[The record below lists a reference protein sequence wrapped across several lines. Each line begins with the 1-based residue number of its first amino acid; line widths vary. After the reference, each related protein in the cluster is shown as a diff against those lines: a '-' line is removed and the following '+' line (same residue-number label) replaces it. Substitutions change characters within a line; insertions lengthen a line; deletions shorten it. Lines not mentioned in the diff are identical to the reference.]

1 MDEQTAQ
8 GLGLVEVAQSDLEQ
22 LQQGEEAG
30 DDDQRV
36 LGRVHQLC
44 EIDLP
49 GAQQREDVPALF
61 GHADQRQMDVVDGHG
76 RRGVVA
82 LEHGGE
88 DAGQL
93 GRADAQLQGRQHVLE
108 LGLETDVARRPDRPG
123 RHRLGEVSGHGFV
136 RLVLQKA
143 GEEQVP
149 GLEQFEVEHL
159 LALLVRQQP
168 RGFEVE
174 QGGRDEEELRDL
186 GEVRLVLEFGGVG
199 DELIGDL
206 GQCDLGDV
214 EPSLRDQAQQQVEG
228 AGEVLQLHLEPLRG
242 LFAGRCGLLAG
253 RRSIGGRCRLPT

>member
-1 MDEQTAQ
+1 M
-8 GLGLVEVAQSDLEQ
+8 
-22 LQQGEEAG
+22 
-30 DDDQRV
+30 
-36 LGRVHQLC
+36 
-44 EIDLP
+44 
-49 GAQQREDVPALF
+49 PALF
-61 GHADQRQMDVVDGHG
+61 GHADQRQVDVIDGHG

-93 GRADAQLQGRQHVLE
+93 AGTDVQFQGRQHVLE
-108 LGLETDVARRPDRPG
+108 LGLETDLARRPDRSG
-123 RHRLGEVSGHGFV
+123 GHRLGEVSGHGFV
-136 RLVLQKA
+136 RLVLEQA

-168 RGFEVE
+168 RGLEVE

-228 AGEVLQLHLEPLRG
+228 AGEVLQLHLETLRSLLVDRRG
-242 LFAGRCGLLAG
+242 LIA
-253 RRSIGGRCRLPT
+253 GRCRLPTCGIAGRWGLLIFLDCGVVQGAPPRAMSSRARRR